1 MRNSVRRPVLARQQ
15 NCLIDSGCNAS
26 LRNRLVDRVRLVGR
40 AWRLMARMPSYFSH
54 LFTPLGM
61 AHDCVDQPKN
71 RRGNGYLTGDEFLS
85 RRE

>member
-1 MRNSVRRPVLARQQ
+1 
-15 NCLIDSGCNAS
+15 
-26 LRNRLVDRVRLVGR
+26 
-40 AWRLMARMPSYFSH
+40 MPSYFSH